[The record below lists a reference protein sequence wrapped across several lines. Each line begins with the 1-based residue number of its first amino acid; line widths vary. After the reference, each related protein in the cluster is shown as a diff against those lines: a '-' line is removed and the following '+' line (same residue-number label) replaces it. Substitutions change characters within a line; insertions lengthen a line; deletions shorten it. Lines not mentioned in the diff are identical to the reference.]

1 MPKSKNIIL
10 KGVSASVGIIV
21 GRAFVLD
28 EDDFCL
34 IYREIPKNR
43 IENEKK
49 RFDNAIEK
57 TRQELK
63 EVYNKVNNVL
73 GEDYAH
79 ITNAHILILDDPS
92 MKKNVYNLIEYG
104 TNAEYALFKTIDK
117 IIRSFDAIKDGYF
130 KERKLDV
137 QEIGKKI
144 LANLFGKQKRN
155 YANLKEN
162 SIVVAHNL
170 TPTDTVAIR
179 EKLVK
184 GFVTDIGGKTS
195 HTAII
200 AQGLGIPAVAGLKV
214 ASSKIRTGDMI
225 ILDGNAGEVILNPS
239 DEVLEKYQK
248 YYDRQHEEI
257 EELRKLKDLPIE
269 TLDKHTTSIFANID
283 NSDEVSHALNSGA
296 KGIGLYRTEFM
307 YFNRN
312 TLPSEQEHFEEYYKV
327 VREMSEYTTTIRTI
341 DLGGD
346 KFAKFGLLNVSTEQ
360 NPFLGLRAIRLC
372 LKYPD
377 VFITQLRGILRAS
390 AFGKIRIMYPMISSI
405 EELRSAN
412 KILQDVKQDL
422 RESNIKFDED
432 IQVGTMIEIPSAAV
446 ITDIIAKEVD
456 FVSIGTNDLIQYTLA
471 VDRGNENVV
480 NIYDPTHPAVLR
492 LIKQII
498 DSAHKEN
505 IEVAMCGEM
514 AGDPLYTPILLGF
527 GLDEFSV
534 SPFQVLKIKKIIR
547 SMSFKEVKEIAD
559 KILQCGDKKS
569 ISKIMST
576 LTRQ

>member
-1 MPKSKNIIL
+1 MSKSNIIL
-10 KGVSASVGIIV
+10 KGVSASIGIVI
-21 GRAFVLD
+21 GEAFVLD
-28 EDDFCL
+28 EDEFCL
-34 IYREIPKNR
+34 IHREIPKNA
-43 IENEKK
+43 IEGEKK
-49 RFDNAIEK
+49 RFDNALEK

-63 EVYNKVNNVL
+63 EVYNKVNDVL
-73 GEDYAH
+73 GENYAH
-79 ITNAHILILDDPS
+79 ITDAHILILDDPA
-92 MKKNVYNLIEYG
+92 MKKDVYNLIENG
-104 TNAEYALFKTIDK
+104 INAEYAMFKVIEK
-117 IIRSFDAIKDGYF
+117 IIRSFEAIKDDYF
-130 KERKLDV
+130 KERKVDV

-144 LANLFGKQKRN
+144 LANLLGKQKRN

-170 TPTDTVAIR
+170 TPADTVAIR

-200 AQGLGIPAVAGLKV
+200 AQGLGIPAVVGLKV
-214 ASSKIRTGDMI
+214 ASSQIRMGDMI

-239 DEVLEKYQK
+239 DETLGKYQK
-248 YYDRQHEEI
+248 DYDRQHEEI
-257 EELRKLKDLPIE
+257 KELKKLRDLPVE
-269 TLDKHTTSIFANID
+269 TLDKHTVSIFTNID
-283 NSDEVSHALNSGA
+283 NSDEVSHALNNGA

-312 TLPSEQEHFEEYYKV
+312 TLPSEQEHFEEYCKV
-327 VREMSEYTTTIRTI
+327 VKEMSEYTTTIRTL

-346 KFAKFGLLNVSTEQ
+346 KFARFGLLKQGVEQ

-377 VFITQLRGILRAS
+377 VFISQLRGILRAS
-390 AFGKIRIMYPMISSI
+390 AFGKIRIMYPMISGI
-405 EELRSAN
+405 DELRSAN

-422 RESNIKFDED
+422 RKSNIKFDEN

-471 VDRGNENVV
+471 VDRGNEDVAT
-480 NIYDPTHPAVLR
+480 IYDPMHPAVLR
-492 LIKQII
+492 LIKHII
-498 DSAHKEN
+498 DNAHKEK

-514 AGDPLYTPILLGF
+514 AGDPLYAPILLGF

-534 SPFQVLKIKKIIR
+534 SPSQILRVKKVIR
-547 SMSFKEVKEIAD
+547 SMSFKEAKELSD
-559 KILQCGDKKS
+559 KILQF
-569 ISKIMST
+569 
-576 LTRQ
+576 